1 MNGWKHMHSTGYR
14 KPQFSPFL
22 VLLVLLLL
30 FTGGFKWLII
40 PALFI
45 LPMMFFG
52 KQTWQCGVS
61 DDGENEK
68 RKNDEKRKRDDL
80 FYNDAVEII

>member
-1 MNGWKHMHSTGYR
+1 MNGWKHMHSIGYR
-14 KPQFSPFL
+14 KPKFSPFL
-22 VLLVLLLL
+22 VLLVLLFL
-30 FTGGFKWLII
+30 FSGGFKWLII

-52 KQTWQCGVS
+52 KQMWQCGIK
-61 DDGENEK
+61 DEGENEK

-80 FYNDAVEII
+80 FYNEVEII

>member
-1 MNGWKHMHSTGYR
+1 MNGWNHMSYR
-14 KPQFSPFL
+14 KSSISPFL
-22 VLLVLLLL
+22 VFLVIILL

-40 PALFI
+40 PAFFI

-52 KQTWQCGVS
+52 KQMWQCNS
-61 DDGENEK
+61 EDEK

-80 FYNDAVEII
+80 FYNNEVEII